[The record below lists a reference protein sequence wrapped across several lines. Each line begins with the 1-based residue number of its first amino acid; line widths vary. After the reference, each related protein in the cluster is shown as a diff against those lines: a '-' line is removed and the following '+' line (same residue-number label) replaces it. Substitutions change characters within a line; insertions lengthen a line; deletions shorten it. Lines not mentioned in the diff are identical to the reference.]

1 MSARAHEPGA
11 QRGNMLRQAILFVAA
26 GGLNTAFGY
35 GAFAALLWLSGS
47 KSLAVVLGTLA
58 GIAFNFGTYGAVFSR
73 TGSARLP
80 HFIAFYLLLLSANII
95 LLRLFTNSGM
105 NPYLAQAIF
114 IGLSTPVSFV
124 TMRNLI
130 FPERDAA
137 SS

>member
-1 MSARAHEPGA
+1 MTAPAHEGGT
-11 QRGNMLRQAILFVAA
+11 QRGNMLRQAILFIAA

-47 KSLAVVLGTLA
+47 KLLAVVLGTLA
-58 GIAFNFGTYGAVFSR
+58 GIAFNFGTYGAVFAR
-73 TGSARLP
+73 TGSSRLP

-95 LLRLFTNSGM
+95 LLRLFTSSGM

-114 IGLSTPVSFV
+114 IGLSTPISFV

-130 FPERDAA
+130 FPDPSPA